1 MKRIALLVGVAAFL
15 AGAAAMSMAQPPLG
29 QQASR
34 TSDANTT
41 FEAEP
46 LTDFETRILDQARTA
61 GTVSMNETRAPAG
74 NNARGLIVTK
84 GDAAIVDFSVR
95 GRKYGISL
103 DGTGDVLIKNFTF
116 IDRQSTDAYGSGLVM
131 GFKSPT
137 RGQTYLSNAYID
149 LREPGPNPDY
159 RTANNEAVSVER
171 GSGLLNVRRAVLIG
185 AQESGI
191 DNKGDARMDAVF
203 IASGHRPVRIWSG
216 GSLVLT
222 NSIVL
227 AMPGFGGFWL
237 GGGDEIARLDYYNC
251 KFGRVGD
258 RLQDLSSEIPDWMI
272 SIEDGVDAR
281 VNHLRRDPL
290 PRGDDTF
297 WAPAKA
303 PVPPGFLAGR

>member
-1 MKRIALLVGVAAFL
+1 MKQVALLIAAAAFL
-15 AGAAAMSMAQPPLG
+15 VGAAAISVAQSPAG
-29 QQASR
+29 RFNSQ
-34 TSDANTT
+34 TSDANNTY
-41 FEAEP
+41 EAEP
-46 LTDFETRILDQARTA
+46 LTDFETRILAQARLE
-61 GTVSMNETRAPAG
+61 GVVSMNETRAPAG
-74 NNARGLIVTK
+74 NNARGLILTK
-84 GDAAIVDFSVR
+84 GDAAILDFSVT

-116 IDRQSTDAYGSGLVM
+116 IDRQSTDPYGSGLVM

-159 RTANNEAVSVER
+159 RAANNEAISVER

-185 AQESGI
+185 AEESGI

-258 RLQDLSSEIPDWMI
+258 RLQDLADEIPKWMI

-281 VNHLRRDPL
+281 VNHLKRDPL
-290 PRGDDTF
+290 PRGAETF
-297 WAPAKA
+297 WAAAKA
-303 PVPPGFLAGR
+303 PVPPGFLAGK